1 MRLQRLRT
9 RTWPL
14 RVAFMNLS
22 WVPLWWMRKYVP
34 KDQLSWTPAAT
45 FRGMA
50 KHIRSQ
56 DETIE
61 RTFKGWRRTEEEF
74 REYKMRHLSEQMSD
88 DQKEFVKRVFGVEVE
103 A

>member
-1 MRLQRLRT
+1 
-9 RTWPL
+9 
-14 RVAFMNLS
+14 
-22 WVPLWWMRKYVP
+22 MRKYVP
-34 KDQLSWTPAAT
+34 KHLLSWTPAET

-50 KHIRSQ
+50 KHIQSQ

-74 REYKMRHLSEQMSD
+74 SQYKMRHLSEQMSEE
-88 DQKEFVKRVFGVEVE
+88 QKGFVKRVFGVEVD